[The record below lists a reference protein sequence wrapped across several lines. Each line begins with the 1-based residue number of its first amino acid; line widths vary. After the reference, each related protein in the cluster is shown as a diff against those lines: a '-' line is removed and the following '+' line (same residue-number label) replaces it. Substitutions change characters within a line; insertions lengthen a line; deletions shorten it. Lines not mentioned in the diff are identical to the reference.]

1 VVWWVVAFVCLGI
14 LMVAVLVKTDN
25 LASEHKRLLGQFRTL
40 DQENSQVQQFTFELA
55 EEFSQFLLLQLGSVR
70 RMSRLAE
77 DELLIF
83 ELAIQLI
90 PTLCKEMSSRHLALK
105 PALQRALKLHADI
118 ELNAVEAVVSKH
130 GRLINGW
137 QKQNFG
143 GYLQMCQQM
152 YLLAKE
158 CSHKENLR
166 PITTGAVI

>member
-1 VVWWVVAFVCLGI
+1 MVWWVLAFVCLII
-14 LMVAVLVKTDN
+14 LMVVMLVRTES
-25 LASEHKRLLGQFRTL
+25 LTSEHKRLLAQFRVL
-40 DQENSQVQQFTFELA
+40 DQESAQVQQFTYELA

-77 DELLIF
+77 DELYMF

-105 PALQRALKLHADI
+105 PALQRALKLHADV
-118 ELNAVEAVVSKH
+118 EFSAVEAAIGKH

-137 QKQNFG
+137 QKQSFA

-158 CSHKENLR
+158 FSHKDVQKPMQAGVSN
-166 PITTGAVI
+166 

>member
-1 VVWWVVAFVCLGI
+1 MTSEYKQL
-14 LMVAVLVKTDN
+14 
-25 LASEHKRLLGQFRTL
+25 LAQFRLL
-40 DQENSQVQQFTFELA
+40 DQESSQVQQFTYELA

-77 DELLIF
+77 DELYIF

-90 PTLCKEMSSRHLALK
+90 PTLCKEMSSRQLALQ
-105 PALQRALKLHADI
+105 PALQRTLKLHADL
-118 ELNAVEAVVSKH
+118 EYSAVEAVIGKH

-137 QKQNFG
+137 QKQNFA

-158 CSHKENLR
+158 FSHKDVQR
-166 PITTGAVI
+166 PTQASVSN